1 MRLVSVRDGW
11 REAQLGTLVERRTD
25 FTPVVA
31 DEDYTILGVQ
41 RSGWGFVER
50 EPIKGSDQKFTKLMQ
65 VEQDDLVYRTITAF
79 EAPSAVVGSA
89 QAGKFVTPQTFPVF
103 RIDDAQLLPR
113 YMAVLT
119 TWPTFHEEMSSRCTG
134 SVLRRKTLSIGAFE
148 SIPIPLPPLAEQRR
162 IVDLIGALDDTIA
175 AAEEYQD
182 ELQKATSLMRDVGVW
197 SGNDRVHLAE
207 LCRVDGSLVSPTGDL
222 AELPHVGAERIV
234 SGTGDL
240 MGVVSAAE
248 DGVTS
253 GKYRFDDRHVIYS
266 KIRPNLRKVALP
278 EGPGLCSADAYPLL
292 PAEGVP
298 RRYLQQVLLS
308 QPFTEAATSRS
319 GRTKMPKIN
328 RAELMSIAV
337 PSHETSQMLEM
348 ADRFDSLVKA
358 RQVMTKQIDHL
369 RALRSNLLTALLSGE
384 HEIPESYDEVME
396 ATA

>member
-1 MRLVSVRDGW
+1 MRDGW
-11 REAQLGTLVERRTD
+11 RRGTFADLVQLDVRKIDVLPGKEYPIVG
-25 FTPVVA
+25 V
-31 DEDYTILGVQ
+31 LGFG
-41 RSGWGFVER
+41 RGLLHR
-50 EPIKGSDQKFTKLMQ
+50 EPVTTGSTRYKQLHEVRAGQ
-65 VEQDDLVYRTITAF
+65 LVYSKLKAF
-79 EAPSAVVGSA
+79 EGAITVVPAANDVAYASPEFPTYTTTSVALPEYVRLITQQPGLWEDLAA
-89 QAGKFVTPQTFPVF
+89 QSKGVGGRRERLHPTDLLTVPVKFPGV
-103 RIDDAQLLPR
+103 D
-113 YMAVLT
+113 
-119 TWPTFHEEMSSRCTG
+119 
-134 SVLRRKTLSIGAFE
+134 
-148 SIPIPLPPLAEQRR
+148 EQRR

-240 MGVVSAAE
+240 VGVVSAAE